1 MVATVTRL
9 KDAAKTV
16 HYFEVDGY
24 YAKNDPEHR
33 KASRWHGEAAALL
46 GLHGPVNPKR
56 FEAVLAGYVPGTD
69 LRLGRLRDGEHKH
82 RLGVD
87 ATFSAPKSVSLEAL
101 VYARPKTRARVVR
114 AHDEA
119 VRATLGFIEAELL
132 QTRSYDRQTGRRPR
146 VRADGMVAATFRH
159 LASRNLDPQLHTHAV
174 VANMTRGRDGDW
186 RSAEFTSVERSKL
199 LIGAYYRNELRMR
212 LEKIG
217 YATVPTLV
225 GRMPGF
231 EIAGYQKPMLDA
243 FSTRRRELLDYMR
256 ERGWENT
263 PARTQQA
270 ALYTRQR
277 KAEPD
282 RKILQKT
289 WQARAREIGPAR
301 DRDIARGR
309 NGVSASAF
317 LQSEARALPSALSVV
332 RRAVEHLEERR
343 TVFSA
348 NDLRAWAL
356 AHGGGRHSLE
366 ALDAGIAQ
374 LRRDGHLIE
383 ATARRADLAF
393 VTDRARD
400 AERDIIAGMRGGLD
414 GGRKLAPEAAV
425 EARLE
430 EAGLNEGQRE
440 AVLTILLSPH
450 RTMGVQ
456 GHAGSGKTT
465 MLRAVAALAGERQ
478 IIGLAP
484 SASAVHVLAG
494 EADIPA
500 RTLQG
505 FLTRY
510 RDVGDGIAPPEKMEE
525 ARKALGGTVLI
536 LDEASMVGTVQMRA
550 LTQIAEQTG
559 VARLALVGDRRQLR
573 AVEAGQPFGLLQ
585 DAGMPTAKM
594 NEVVRQRDAD
604 LKAAV
609 LHMVADEPRLAVEEL
624 GNGVLETE
632 SDELGRMAAQLW
644 LDLHPSLRAG
654 TAILAPTHEL
664 RAEINEAV
672 RHGLEDEGVLHGPE
686 LEIERYVNLHLT
698 RSQKGEVANYR
709 PGDVA
714 VFHHDVYGVKARAG
728 DACRVLEAQDDGRV
742 LLAHPDGRERRIDP
756 AGYIRYRLDLYE
768 TRPMVLGAGDQ
779 VRWTRNDA
787 ARSLINGERAE
798 VLAIGRV
805 NVHMRTQDGRE
816 IAMRRDDPQLHHLDH
831 AYSSTVHAAQGL
843 TCDRVIAVL
852 DTDRGA
858 PADQAMFY
866 VELTRARDNVVLLTD
881 DREALIEALETSPA
895 EELSALRAIGEQFEA
910 PEEITQEHPPP
921 QRPAVLDDATRERRK
936 AAERFVAQTLSAGA
950 ALIRER
956 DERAR
961 EAHSHD
967 AHVTLAPGYDE
978 WRKGAVQTLA
988 DCDKILEDRER
999 FEIHLDR
1006 RPGAEDDFRG
1016 LSARIESDLRE
1027 DDTEIQRRRQQ
1038 QERQQRQEQ
1047 QEQEKREQEKREQE
1061 RREQETQEQPHRKG
1075 MTRGRGGISM

>member
-9 KDAAKTV
+9 KAAATTV

-24 YAKNDPEHR
+24 YARNDPEHR

-56 FEAVLAGYVPGTD
+56 FEAVLAGYVPGTE
-69 LRLGRLRDGEHKH
+69 LRLGRMRDGEHQH
-82 RLGVD
+82 RPGVD
-87 ATFSAPKSVSLEAL
+87 VTFSAPKSVSLEAL
-101 VYARPKTRARVVR
+101 VYAPPKTRARVVR

-119 VRATLGFIEAELL
+119 VRATLGFIETELL
-132 QTRSYDRQTGRRPR
+132 QTRSHDPETGRRPR
-146 VRADGMVAATFRH
+146 VKADGMAAAAFRH

-174 VANMTRGRDGDW
+174 IANMTRGRDGGW

-199 LIGAYYRNELRMR
+199 LIGAYYRNELRAR

-217 YATVPTLV
+217 YATAPTLV

-231 EIAGYQKPMLDA
+231 EIAGYGRPMLEA
-243 FSTRRRELLDYMR
+243 FSTRRRELLDYMHD
-256 ERGWENT
+256 RGWENT

-282 RKILQKT
+282 RRVLHET
-289 WQARAREIGPAR
+289 WRERAREIGPAR

-309 NGVSASAF
+309 NGIGAAASPAPVPR
-317 LQSEARALPSALSVV
+317 ELPSALAVV

-343 TVFSA
+343 TVFAA

-374 LRRDGHLIE
+374 LRRDGHLID
-383 ATARRADLAF
+383 AAARRADLAF
-393 VTDRARD
+393 VTDRARN
-400 AERDIIAGMRGGLD
+400 AERDLIAGMRAGLD
-414 GGRKLAPEAAV
+414 TGHGLAPEPAV
-425 EARLE
+425 ETGLDA
-430 EAGLNEGQRE
+430 AGLNEGQRD
-440 AVLTILLSPH
+440 AARTILLSPH
-450 RTMGVQ
+450 RTVGVQ

-465 MLRAVAALAGERQ
+465 MLRAVRELAGERR
-478 IIGLAP
+478 IVGLAP

-510 RDVGDGIAPPEKMEE
+510 RDVGDGIAPPEKTQE
-525 ARKALGGTVLI
+525 ARRALGGAVLI

-550 LTQIAEQTG
+550 LTRIAANTD
-559 VARLALVGDRRQLR
+559 VARLALIGDRRQLR

-585 DAGMPTAKM
+585 DAGMPTARM
-594 NEVVRQRDAD
+594 DEVVRQRDAD
-604 LKAAV
+604 LRAAV
-609 LHMVADEPRLAVEEL
+609 LHMVADEPRMAVEEL

-632 SDELGRMAAQLW
+632 SDELGRKAARLW
-644 LDLHPSLRAG
+644 LDLNPELRVG

-698 RSQKGEVANYR
+698 RSQKGEAVNYR

-728 DACRVLEAQDDGRV
+728 DACRVLEARDDGRV
-742 LLAHPDGRERRIDP
+742 LLAHPDGKERRIDP

-768 TRPMVLGAGDQ
+768 TAPMVLRAGDH
-779 VRWTRNDA
+779 VRWTRNDT
-787 ARSLINGERAE
+787 ARGLINGEHAE
-798 VLAIGRV
+798 VLSIGPV
-805 NVHMRTQDGRE
+805 NVRMRAQDGRE
-816 IAMRRDDPQLHHLDH
+816 IAMTRGDPQLHHLDH

-843 TCDRVIAVL
+843 TRDRVIAVL
-852 DTDRGA
+852 DTDRA

-881 DREALIEALETSPA
+881 DREALIEALETAPA
-895 EELSALRAIGEQFEA
+895 EELSALKAIGEQFEA
-910 PEEITQEHPPP
+910 PAETVTQYPAPEKS
-921 QRPAVLDDATRERRK
+921 AVLDETTRKRRRE
-936 AAERFVAQTLSAGA
+936 AERLVDRTLSAA
-950 ALIRER
+950 AASLRER

-961 EAHSHD
+961 EAHTHG
-967 AHVTLAPGYDE
+967 AHVTLARDYAE
-978 WRKGAVQTLA
+978 WREGARRALA
-988 DCDKILEDRER
+988 DCRGILDDHDTFDR
-999 FEIHLDR
+999 HLDR
-1006 RPGAEDDFRG
+1006 RPGAADEIKR
-1016 LSARIESDLRE
+1016 LSARIESDLE
-1027 DDTEIQRRRQQ
+1027 ADDAEIRRRRQQERQQQ
-1038 QERQQRQEQ
+1038 QERQKE
-1047 QEQEKREQEKREQE
+1047 EQEKQE
-1061 RREQETQEQPHRKG
+1061 RRKRME
-1075 MTRGRGGISM
+1075 RGRGGGISM

>member
-9 KDAAKTV
+9 KAAAMTV
-16 HYFEVDGY
+16 HYFEADGY

-33 KASRWHGEAAALL
+33 KASSWHGEAAALL

-69 LRLGRLRDGEHKH
+69 LRLGWLRDGEHQH
-82 RLGVD
+82 RPGVD
-87 ATFSAPKSVSLEAL
+87 VTFSAPKSVSLEAL
-101 VYARPKTRARVVR
+101 VYAPPKTRARVVR

-119 VRATLGFIEAELL
+119 VHATLGFIETELL
-132 QTRSYDRQTGRRPR
+132 QTRSYEPQTGRRPR
-146 VRADGMVAATFRH
+146 VQADGMAAATFRH

-174 VANMTRGRDGDW
+174 IANMTRGRDGEW
-186 RSAEFTSVERSKL
+186 RSAEFTAVERSKL
-199 LIGAYYRNELRMR
+199 LIGAYYRNELRTG
-212 LEKIG
+212 LEQIG

-231 EIAGYQKPMLDA
+231 EIAGYQRPMLDA
-243 FSTRRRELLDYMR
+243 FSTRRRELLDYMQ

-282 RKILQKT
+282 RQVLHET
-289 WQARAREIGPAR
+289 WQERAREIGPAR
-301 DRDIARGR
+301 DRGMARGR
-309 NGVSASAF
+309 NGLSASVSPR
-317 LQSEARALPSALSVV
+317 SELRELPSVLSVV

-356 AHGGGRHSLE
+356 AHGGGRHSLAE
-366 ALDAGIAQ
+366 LDAGIAQ

-383 ATARRADLAF
+383 VTARRADLAF
-393 VTDRARD
+393 VTDRARA
-400 AERDIIAGMRGGLD
+400 AERDIIAGMRAGLD
-414 GGRKLAPEAAV
+414 AGHSLSLPAAV
-425 EARLE
+425 DAKLD
-430 EAGLNEGQRE
+430 ADGLNQGQRD
-440 AVLTILLSPH
+440 AARTILLSPH
-450 RTMGVQ
+450 RTVGVQ

-465 MLRAVAALAGERQ
+465 MLHAVKELAGERQ
-478 IIGLAP
+478 IVGLAP

-505 FLTRY
+505 FLARY
-510 RDVGDGIAPPEKMEE
+510 RDVGDGIASPERTEE
-525 ARKALGGTVLI
+525 ARKALGGAVLI

-550 LTQIAEQTG
+550 LARIAAEAG
-559 VARLALVGDRRQLR
+559 VGRLALIGDRRQLR
-573 AVEAGQPFGLLQ
+573 AVEAGQPFALLQ
-585 DAGMPTAKM
+585 DAGMPTARM
-594 NEVVRQRDAD
+594 DEVVRQRDAD

-609 LHMVADEPRLAVEEL
+609 LHMVADEPRLAMEEL
-624 GNGVLETE
+624 GNGVLEME
-632 SDELGRMAAQLW
+632 SDELGRKAAQLW
-644 LDLHPSLRAG
+644 LDLDPGLRAG

-664 RAEINEAV
+664 RAEINAAV
-672 RHGLEDEGVLHGPE
+672 RHGLEDEGVLRGPE

-714 VFHHDVYGVKARAG
+714 VFHHDVYGVKAKAG
-728 DACRVLEAQDDGRV
+728 DACRVLETQDDGRV
-742 LLAHPDGRERRIDP
+742 LLSHPDGRERRINP

-768 TRPMVLGAGDQ
+768 TAPMVLKAGDH
-779 VRWTRNDA
+779 VRWTRNDST
-787 ARSLINGERAE
+787 RSLVNGEQAR
-798 VLAIGRV
+798 VLSIGPV
-805 NVHMRTQDGRE
+805 NLRMRTQDGRE
-816 IAMRRDDPQLHHLDH
+816 IAMARDDPQLHHLDH

-858 PADQAMFY
+858 PADLAMFY

-895 EELSALRAIGEQFEA
+895 EELSALRAIGEQFETSVSA
-910 PEEITQEHPPP
+910 SASA
-921 QRPAVLDDATRERRK
+921 PAVLQYPPPEREAILDETTRENRK
-936 AAERFVAQTLSAGA
+936 VAERFVDRTLSAA
-950 ALIRER
+950 AASLRER

-961 EAHSHD
+961 EAHTHD
-967 AHVTLAPGYDE
+967 AHVTLVSGYAE
-978 WRKGAVQTLA
+978 WREGARRVLA
-988 DCDKILEDRER
+988 DCRTILDDSDTFGR
-999 FEIHLDR
+999 HLDR
-1006 RPGAEDDFRG
+1006 RPGAADDLRR
-1016 LSARIESDLRE
+1016 LSAKIDTDLKA
-1027 DDTEIQRRRQQ
+1027 DDAEIQRRRQQ
-1038 QERQQRQEQ
+1038 EQQRQER
-1047 QEQEKREQEKREQE
+1047 EKQE
-1061 RREQETQEQPHRKG
+1061 REKQEHEEQKRRKE
-1075 MTRGRGGISM
+1075 MTRDRGGGLSM